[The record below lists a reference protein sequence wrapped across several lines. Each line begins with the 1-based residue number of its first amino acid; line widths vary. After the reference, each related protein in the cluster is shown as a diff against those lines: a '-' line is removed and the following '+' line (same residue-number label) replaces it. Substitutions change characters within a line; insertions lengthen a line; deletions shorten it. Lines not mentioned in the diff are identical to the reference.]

1 MQAMRLPE
9 SKIFVAPSINIVEKI
24 ERKSI
29 QSAIELT
36 SSVDVSEAFSDLA
49 STNEK
54 LSVFSDASREIE
66 IRLKPNEHEKTDLP
80 FASMSSIGVDNINEA
95 KIDQNNSSGSNRSV
109 INWLESSPV
118 MKAVPAG
125 PVDTLKQATGVKC
138 GSEPYIPMK
147 LIKSRIDSIK
157 VSLI

>member
-54 LSVFSDASREIE
+54 LSV
-66 IRLKPNEHEKTDLP
+66 LL
-80 FASMSSIGVDNINEA
+80 
-95 KIDQNNSSGSNRSV
+95 
-109 INWLESSPV
+109 
-118 MKAVPAG
+118 
-125 PVDTLKQATGVKC
+125 
-138 GSEPYIPMK
+138 
-147 LIKSRIDSIK
+147 
-157 VSLI
+157 